1 MLMLKFPIIAFVI
14 RINKTIL
21 GVSPWDSFN
30 IEVIKNP
37 MDNMPEKG
45 SEDFQT
51 LKGFNHPSH

>member
-1 MLMLKFPIIAFVI
+1 MLMLKFLIIAFAV

-21 GVSPWDSFN
+21 GVSHWDSFN
-30 IEVIKNP
+30 IEVMTNP
-37 MDNMPEKG
+37 MDNMSNKG